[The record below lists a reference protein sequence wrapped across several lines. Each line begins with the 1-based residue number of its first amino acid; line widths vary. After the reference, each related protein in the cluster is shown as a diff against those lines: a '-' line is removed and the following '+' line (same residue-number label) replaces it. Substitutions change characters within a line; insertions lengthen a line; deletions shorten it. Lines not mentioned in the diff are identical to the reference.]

1 MELNPYLVGLGT
13 TALLLFVGHWFPWP
27 HDLHRLAAY
36 AYGVASILIGAG
48 LWLGR
53 VWRRMPEAATRGW
66 QPPYPKVEWAQ
77 TCPFQPR
84 GGTRTSVLTGHISAG
99 DEGDHRHLPFRRIIH
114 PKR

>member
-48 LWLGR
+48 LWLWASGMR
-53 VWRRMPEAATRGW
+53 DVWVGLVFLSLVAGLATGLAYLIDEALTARRYHAELKDRLDKYG
-66 QPPYPKVEWAQ
+66 PKE
-77 TCPFQPR
+77 
-84 GGTRTSVLTGHISAG
+84 
-99 DEGDHRHLPFRRIIH
+99 
-114 PKR
+114 